1 MCQTEDSPC
10 WKVALERGR
19 RVQLFLREEASRPG
33 MEEKLIATFK
43 EVYVQG
49 MFSETVSPDR
59 TYSTPNEPIVFGH
72 PLDDD
77 ALMATK
83 HQTLSRS

>member
-1 MCQTEDSPC
+1 M
-10 WKVALERGR
+10 ALERGR
-19 RVQLFLREEASRPG
+19 RVELFLREEASRPG
-33 MEEKLIATFK
+33 MEEKLKATFK

-49 MFSETVSPDR
+49 IFSETVSPDR
-59 TYSTPNEPIVFGH
+59 TCSTPNEPIVFGH

-83 HQTLSRS
+83 HQTLPRS